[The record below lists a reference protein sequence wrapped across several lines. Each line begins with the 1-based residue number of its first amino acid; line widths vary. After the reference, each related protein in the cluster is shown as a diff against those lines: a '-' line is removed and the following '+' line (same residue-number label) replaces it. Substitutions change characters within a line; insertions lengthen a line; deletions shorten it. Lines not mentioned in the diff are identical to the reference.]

1 MSGKIVAAIPC
12 TTGGVPASGDSHC
25 FQKAVGLE
33 DSGYSESYLRVLLRG
48 NDHKFVICVSDAG
61 FVIRLRNSPTQVRDL
76 PNMTE
81 LCGQEGAVHLH
92 TSTNFEPYLLKK
104 NDEGKLDKFPFDE
117 EERTIVENTVNW
129 TRKKRMVQENI
140 HGNLKRTFAFVN
152 GKKIKKSYLKPY
164 SATDRRKFNIPESHK
179 NVPKLSII
187 TLNCASLLNEIH
199 IGYQP
204 LWLAAAD
211 QVPMANNIIL
221 RMDKENP
228 LLYEEEWPIDFMSTG
243 RRKGWNKVAIAFL
256 EYENDILGFPKLNE
270 DDVKR
275 VAPRLVGGIH
285 ALNKTQEVL
294 LS

>member
-1 MSGKIVAAIPC
+1 MVISSLKCLKILKKLVLPIRINKLLFYPPRSGYVVKFMNWTSMSGKIVAAIPC
-12 TTGGVPASGDSHC
+12 TKGGVPASGDSHC

-152 GKKIKKSYLKPY
+152 GKKINARICVDCSPL
-164 SATDRRKFNIPESHK
+164 SADNWFSTWVTLQLLLTLAYWSGPE
-179 NVPKLSII
+179 
-187 TLNCASLLNEIH
+187 TLL
-199 IGYQP
+199 
-204 LWLAAAD
+204 
-211 QVPMANNIIL
+211 
-221 RMDKENP
+221 
-228 LLYEEEWPIDFMSTG
+228 
-243 RRKGWNKVAIAFL
+243 
-256 EYENDILGFPKLNE
+256 
-270 DDVKR
+270 
-275 VAPRLVGGIH
+275 
-285 ALNKTQEVL
+285 
-294 LS
+294 